1 VSEWQRQALYCLIV
15 LDILAVIA
23 VGVAR

>member
-1 VSEWQRQALYCLIV
+1 VVTRLYV

-23 VGVAR
+23 VIEC